1 MSYPPATARALAAG
15 PPRRALAIKF
25 GHIGDVL
32 VTTPVYSALKEAWP
46 GLHLTV
52 LVEEGTED
60 MVRHN
65 PLVDRVL
72 VLKRRHR
79 DRTAAVR
86 HQWRLIRSLRRGRF
100 DLCLELS
107 NGDRGALLSRL
118 SGSRLRVGFRP
129 KDPHPRTRLFQLTV
143 PVTGV
148 RNHVVDT
155 FLRQIRALGLAPG
168 DTGLKLYPGPQARQ
182 RAEEIMAEYGLTPR
196 GFALVHPT
204 SRWMFKC
211 WTPEGNRVLAG
222 ELARRGLAVVLTA
235 APVEKELRFM
245 ERVLA
250 GLDIPVV
257 NLAGKLDLLTL
268 AALIRRARVFFG
280 VDSAPM
286 HMAAA
291 LGTPTLV
298 VFGPSGERMWGP
310 WRVQCEVVTGDCPTR
325 PCGRDGCQGS
335 KVSRCLVELEPG
347 VVVQALD
354 RLLRRTEV

>member
-1 MSYPPATARALAAG
+1 MSPRPSTAQALAAG

-46 GLHLTV
+46 GLELTV

-60 MVRHN
+60 MVAHN

-79 DRTAAVR
+79 DRGAAAR
-86 HQWRLIRSLRRGRF
+86 HQWELIRDLRRGRF
-100 DLCLELS
+100 DLCLEMS

-118 SGSRLRVGFRP
+118 SGARLRVGFRP
-129 KDPHPRTRLFQLTV
+129 KDPHPRTRLFHLTV

-148 RNHVVDT
+148 GNHMVDT
-155 FLRQIRALGLAPG
+155 FLRQVRALGLAPG
-168 DTGLKLYPGPQARQ
+168 DTRLRLHPGRRARQ
-182 RAEEIMAEYGLTPR
+182 RAREIMAEHGLSQC

-211 WTPEGNRVLAG
+211 WTPGGNRELI
-222 ELARRGLAVVLTA
+222 EQLARRGLAVVLTA
-235 APVEKELRFM
+235 APVEKELKFL
-245 ERVLA
+245 ERVLE
-250 GLDIPVV
+250 GLDTPVV
-257 NLAGKLDLLTL
+257 NLAGRLDLLTL
-268 AALIRRARVFFG
+268 AALIDQARLFFG

-298 VFGPSGERMWGP
+298 LFGPSGERMWGP
-310 WRVQCEVVTGDCPTR
+310 WQVECEVVTGQCPTR

-335 KVSRCLVELEPG
+335 KVSQCLVELEPQP
-347 VVVQALD
+347 VVQALD
-354 RLLRRTEV
+354 RLLQRTGG